1 MFERI
6 LQKIF
11 TFKEDPVSVSDLNRV
26 LVTGGAGFIG
36 SHTVDLLLAK
46 GYRVRVLDS
55 LQERVHPDGWPQ
67 YLPPQVEKVRGD
79 VRNKADWEQ
88 ALVDIDGVFH
98 LAAYQ
103 DYMPDF
109 STFFHVNTV
118 STALLFELIA
128 ARELPVKKVVL
139 ASSQSVYGEGS
150 YRCATHGYL
159 FPDSRP
165 VAQLD
170 RGDWEVRCPQCDAG
184 MEPIEI
190 TEEVVRPHTA
200 YGISKYALE
209 MASRELGRKY
219 GVPTVSMRYS
229 IVQGPRNSFYNAYSG
244 ICRLFTMRVLHDQR
258 PVCYEDGQQLRD
270 YVFVGDVAQAN
281 LLAFENPAADYRA
294 FNVGGLEATSVL
306 DYARAV
312 IRIAGKDLEPS
323 VSGEYR
329 FGDTRH
335 TFSSS
340 TALGH
345 LGWRPQVGLESIISS
360 YVKWARGQPDLA
372 SFSAESE
379 RKMRAAKVLRKV
391 AP

>member
-1 MFERI
+1 VNTFNRI
-6 LQKIF
+6 
-11 TFKEDPVSVSDLNRV
+11 

-36 SHTVDLLLAK
+36 SHTVDLLLKK

-55 LQERVHPDGWPQ
+55 LQERVHPDGWPS
-67 YLPPQVEKVRGD
+67 YLAPEVEKIRGD
-79 VRNKADWEQ
+79 VRNKEDWES
-88 ALVDIDGVFH
+88 ALVDVDGVFH

-128 ARELPVKKVVL
+128 SRELPVRKVVL

-150 YRCATHGYL
+150 YRCATHGCL

-165 VAQLD
+165 SAQLD
-170 RGDWEVRCPQCDAG
+170 RGDWEVRCPECDAG

-219 GVPTVSMRYS
+219 GVPAVCMRYS

-244 ICRLFTMRVLHDQR
+244 ICRLFTMRALHDQP

-270 YVFVGDVAQAN
+270 YVFVGDVARAN
-281 LLAFENPAADYRA
+281 LLALESPAADYQA

-306 DYARAV
+306 DYARAL
-312 IRIAGKDLEPS
+312 IRITGKDLEPS

-340 TALGH
+340 AALGR
-345 LGWRPQVGLESIISS
+345 LGWRPEVGLESIISS
-360 YVKWARGQPDLA
+360 YVEWARAQPGLA
-372 SFSAESE
+372 AFYAESE
-379 RKMRAAKVLRKV
+379 RRMRAAKVLRQA

>member
-1 MFERI
+1 MSE
-6 LQKIF
+6 
-11 TFKEDPVSVSDLNRV
+11 LNRV

-36 SHTVDLLLAK
+36 SHTVDLLLKK
-46 GYRVRVLDS
+46 GYRVRILDS
-55 LQERVHPDGWPQ
+55 LQDRVHPQGWPE
-67 YLPPQVEKVRGD
+67 YLPAEVEKVRGD
-79 VRNKADWEQ
+79 VRNRADWEQ
-88 ALVDIDGVFH
+88 ALTDVEGVFH

-118 STALLFELIA
+118 STAMLFELIA
-128 ARELPVKKVVL
+128 AREFPVRKVVL

-150 YRCATHGYL
+150 YRCATHGRL

-165 VAQLD
+165 AEQLD
-170 RGDWEVRCPQCDAG
+170 RGDWEVRCPQCNAS
-184 MEPIEI
+184 MQPVEI
-190 TEEVVRPHTA
+190 SEEVVHPHTA

-209 MASRELGRKY
+209 LASRELGRKY

-244 ICRLFTMRVLHDQR
+244 ICRLFTMRVLHDQP
-258 PVCYEDGQQLRD
+258 PVCYEDGRQLRD

-281 LLAFENPAADYRA
+281 LLAFESPAADYKA
-294 FNVGGLEATSVL
+294 FNVGGLEATTVI
-306 DYARAV
+306 DYAREV
-312 IRIAGKDLEPS
+312 IRIAGKDLEPD

-340 TALGH
+340 AALGR
-345 LGWRPQVGLESIISS
+345 LGWHPQVGLESIISS
-360 YVKWARGQPDLA
+360 YVEWAREQPDLA
-372 SFSAESE
+372 AFYAESE
-379 RKMRAAKVLRKV
+379 GKMRAAKVLRK
-391 AP
+391 ATP